1 MPPRKIMSAPDGA
14 CCARA
19 GPGCMPS
26 PVAPAAAAGQRHEVS
41 ARGLLT
47 QLSRRN
53 RTRPTGVKILVG
65 EESSHTE
72 AAHDERV
79 SNCRVAVG
87 SSEPHRHVSA
97 SPSGPE
103 FACAP
108 RPEPIG
114 PECCALGMKKSSI
127 PVGLAAGP
135 DVTALTAERRLT
147 AVCRHKGHS
156 DELSEAR
163 RSIPLADVCRTS
175 VGDALHV
182 VDEVRC

>member
-1 MPPRKIMSAPDGA
+1 MTGDFHEGRCRRERLCPLQTVPA
-14 CCARA
+14 ARA
-19 GPGCMPS
+19 RGRLHAKPRRTRSC
-26 PVAPAAAAGQRHEVS
+26 AGQRHEVS

-97 SPSGPE
+97 SPSAPE

-135 DVTALTAERRLT
+135 DVSALTAERRLT

-156 DELSEAR
+156 DELSEAW
-163 RSIPLADVCRTS
+163 RSIP
-175 VGDALHV
+175 
-182 VDEVRC
+182 